1 VTLAVV
7 TSSASPARE
16 AFDRSPDLGPCTFG
30 QQIAASCPFGQWT
43 ARPGKKVQRYF
54 AAGVVRV
61 LVLIGPGRG
70 LPLFLNPRRVI
81 PQTSLERTHWGA
93 GCFLEPVLF

>member
-1 VTLAVV
+1 MTLAVV

-16 AFDRSPDLGPCTFG
+16 AFERSPDSGPCTSG
-30 QQIAASCPFGQWT
+30 QQIALPCPLGQWA

-70 LPLFLNPRRVI
+70 LPLFLI
-81 PQTSLERTHWGA
+81 LDE
-93 GCFLEPVLF
+93 